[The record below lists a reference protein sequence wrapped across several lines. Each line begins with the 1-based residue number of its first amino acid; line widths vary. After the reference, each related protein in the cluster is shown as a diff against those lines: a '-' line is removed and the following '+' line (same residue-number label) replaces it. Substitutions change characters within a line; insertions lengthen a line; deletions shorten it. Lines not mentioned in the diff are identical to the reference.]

1 MPNWCTNDVTI
12 TSDNNEEFQAF
23 LVKAGLDTEEK
34 RAHAQT
40 YGSNHNLFNRLVPM
54 PENLR
59 GTTRDGSSP
68 EAEFI
73 NAMAGNKDYDYTN
86 WYDWSLANWGTKWD
100 VDPTYVDL
108 TDNKLSLSYDTAW
121 SPANAVW
128 EAVTVEFPSL
138 LIQVNYLEEGIGFIG
153 KTWYQGGEEI
163 LDEGYES
170 IPEEMYV
177 SAGAI
182 LDKDG
187 KIDWDED
194 QTYNLFDVFDDEKFF
209 TVSK

>member
-1 MPNWCTNDVTI
+1 MPNWCQNNLTI
-12 TSDNNEEFQAF
+12 EHEDRAKVMEFVHAYKEGK
-23 LVKAGLDTEEK
+23 VCDHYMPVPRDEK
-34 RAHAQT
+34 GEVIT
-40 YGSNHNLFNRLVPM
+40 D
-54 PENLR
+54 E
-59 GTTRDGSSP
+59 SSP
-68 EAEFI
+68 HYWYTWCI
-73 NAMAGNKDYDYTN
+73 N
-86 WYDWSLANWGTKWD
+86 NWGTKWD

-121 SPANAVW
+121 SPADAVW

-138 LIQVNYLEEGIGFIG
+138 LIQVNYLEEGMGFVG
-153 KTWYQGGEEI
+153 KTWYQGGEKI
-163 LDEGYES
+163 LDEFYES

-177 SAGAI
+177 SAGAT